1 MGAYENPITVVNR
14 ESGQIWANAIAGVGQ
29 QTVNVI
35 EKQAAKQSAKQKEIQ
50 KQLAAEADYVINNQQ
65 AFSKE
70 MAKNGINNPSLFNA
84 GKSLIDEMARAS
96 AAIKG
101 SKTRDQQ
108 QAALNNF
115 SKLQK
120 QYNNLTQGIQ
130 IGGDADATYKQD
142 RIDSGQKG
150 WKKPGEQGGMSVT
163 GETTQA
169 FIKRMNVRNGL
180 GQGAI
185 EEYIPQPD
193 GTYNL
198 RYSGGIYGNE
208 VVEVPMIQ
216 SLSYDAGVVPDTKA
230 RVMEAFTTE
239 SGTRE
244 DGTTFAILN
253 NKGKYSEEYL
263 DYKNTFEEKGKV
275 NEDGSYASSTI
286 VPANTSLIVS
296 ASIGKINAVSQ
307 SYLSDYNEANKVWME
322 VLNNEEP
329 LKRSSGGDVSAED
342 QAKFKEEMLRYGQS
356 MLPSFEITDQK
367 ENIDYGKRLST
378 RIKQA
383 KENNKNSKTKTNVNL
398 ENAYDVGAS
407 IYDAAEGLGFKIN
420 SGGVLV
426 GGQKIDLENPNFDKS
441 LGQVGYRIK
450 EIIED
455 DNGKRIGVVA
465 QQNNGTKVTE
475 ILDGEDMDDFIF
487 KIVGAETK
495 SRQEAKEVLKAVKS
509 IFIPL
514 PEENKKSDK
523 FDEFLINE

>member
-1 MGAYENPITVVNR
+1 MGAYENPITVVDR

-96 AAIKG
+96 TTIKG
-101 SKTRDQQ
+101 SKTREQQ
-108 QAALNNF
+108 QAALDNF

-180 GQGAI
+180 GKGAI

-198 RYSGGIYGNE
+198 RYSGGIYGDE
-208 VVEVPMIQ
+208 VVEVPMIE
-216 SLSYDAGVVPDTKA
+216 SLSYDAGVVPDAKA

-239 SGTRE
+239 SGSE
-244 DGTTFAILN
+244 PNGTTFAILN
-253 NKGKYSEEYL
+253 DKGKYAEQYL
-263 DYKNTFEEKGKV
+263 DYKNAFEEKGKV
-275 NEDGSYASSTI
+275 NEDGSYTSSTI

-296 ASIGKINAVSQ
+296 ASIGKINAVSE
-307 SYLSDYNEANKVWME
+307 SYLGDYNEANKVWME

-329 LKRSSGGDVSAED
+329 LKRASGGDVSPED

-378 RIKQA
+378 RIKEGEKDSDTGDTKNKGF
-383 KENNKNSKTKTNVNL
+383 KEVANDLVTGLVEDTESFLSKYLDKSNFSVYTGPGVKGFSVTEVDKEGNESRYNYDLTNSSDIERFFRVEIGNSLGT
-398 ENAYDVGAS
+398 
-407 IYDAAEGLGFKIN
+407 AAERSKI
-420 SGGVLV
+420 
-426 GGQKIDLENPNFDKS
+426 F
-441 LGQVGYRIK
+441 K
-450 EIIED
+450 EISSIA
-455 DNGKRIGVVA
+455 NT
-465 QQNNGTKVTE
+465 NKVPN
-475 ILDGEDMDDFIF
+475 
-487 KIVGAETK
+487 IVT
-495 SRQEAKEVLKAVKS
+495 
-509 IFIPL
+509 
-514 PEENKKSDK
+514 NKY
-523 FDEFLINE
+523 DEFLIKE

>member
-1 MGAYENPITVVNR
+1 MGAYENPITVIDR

-65 AFSKE
+65 AFTKD

-96 AAIKG
+96 TAIKG
-101 SKTRDQQ
+101 SKTREQQ

-198 RYSGGIYGNE
+198 RYSGGIYGDE
-208 VVEVPMIQ
+208 VVEVPMIE

-239 SGTRE
+239 SGARE

-253 NKGKYSEEYL
+253 DKGKYSEEYL
-263 DYKNTFEEKGKV
+263 DYKNTFEQKGKV

-296 ASIGKINAVSQ
+296 ASIGKINAVSE

-329 LKRSSGGDVSAED
+329 LKRASGGNVSPED
-342 QAKFKEEMLRYGQS
+342 QAKFKEEMLKYGQS
-356 MLPSFEITDQK
+356 MLPSFQVTDQK
-367 ENIDYGKRLST
+367 ENVDYGKRISTKIKEAKKASGKKEDKNQAVKEVANELVTDLVEDTESFLS
-378 RIKQA
+378 RYLDKDDFAMIQGPGA
-383 KENNKNSKTKTNVNL
+383 KGFSVIEVDSKGNESRYTYDLTNPSDIERFFRL
-398 ENAYDVGAS
+398 E
-407 IYDAAEGLGFKIN
+407 
-420 SGGVLV
+420 
-426 GGQKIDLENPNFDKS
+426 IDLGTKAEETKILNEINKIAGVSNDKYDKF
-441 LGQVGYRIK
+441 LIK
-450 EIIED
+450 E
-455 DNGKRIGVVA
+455 
-465 QQNNGTKVTE
+465 
-475 ILDGEDMDDFIF
+475 
-487 KIVGAETK
+487 
-495 SRQEAKEVLKAVKS
+495 
-509 IFIPL
+509 
-514 PEENKKSDK
+514 
-523 FDEFLINE
+523 

>member
-1 MGAYENPITVVNR
+1 MGAYENPITVIDR

-29 QTVNVI
+29 QTVNII

-96 AAIKG
+96 ATIKG
-101 SKTRDQQ
+101 SKTREQQ
-108 QAALNNF
+108 QAALDNF

-163 GETTQA
+163 GEANQA

-198 RYSGGIYGNE
+198 RYSGGIYGDE

-216 SLSYDAGVVPDTKA
+216 SLSYDAGVVPDAKA

-253 NKGKYSEEYL
+253 DKGKYSEEYL

-329 LKRSSGGDVSAED
+329 LKRASGGDVSPED

-356 MLPSFEITDQK
+356 MLPSFEITDQ
-367 ENIDYGKRLST
+367 LS
-378 RIKQA
+378 
-383 KENNKNSKTKTNVNL
+383 
-398 ENAYDVGAS
+398 
-407 IYDAAEGLGFKIN
+407 
-420 SGGVLV
+420 
-426 GGQKIDLENPNFDKS
+426 
-441 LGQVGYRIK
+441 
-450 EIIED
+450 
-455 DNGKRIGVVA
+455 
-465 QQNNGTKVTE
+465 
-475 ILDGEDMDDFIF
+475 
-487 KIVGAETK
+487 
-495 SRQEAKEVLKAVKS
+495 
-509 IFIPL
+509 
-514 PEENKKSDK
+514 
-523 FDEFLINE
+523 LIHI

>member
-1 MGAYENPITVVNR
+1 MGAYENPITVIDR
-14 ESGQIWANAIAGVGQ
+14 ESSQIWANAIAGVGQ

-65 AFSKE
+65 AFYKE

-96 AAIKG
+96 TTIKG
-101 SKTRDQQ
+101 SKTREQQ
-108 QAALNNF
+108 QAALDNF

-163 GETTQA
+163 GEANQA

-198 RYSGGIYGNE
+198 RYSGGIYGDE

-253 NKGKYSEEYL
+253 DKGKYSEEYL
-263 DYKNTFEEKGKV
+263 DYKNTFEEKGKA

-329 LKRSSGGDVSAED
+329 LKRASGGDVSPED

-383 KENNKNSKTKTNVNL
+383 KKTNENNN
-398 ENAYDVGAS
+398 
-407 IYDAAEGLGFKIN
+407 
-420 SGGVLV
+420 
-426 GGQKIDLENPNFDKS
+426 
-441 LGQVGYRIK
+441 
-450 EIIED
+450 
-455 DNGKRIGVVA
+455 
-465 QQNNGTKVTE
+465 
-475 ILDGEDMDDFIF
+475 
-487 KIVGAETK
+487 ETK
-495 SRQEAKEVLKAVKS
+495 SQAVKEVAEELVADLVKDPEAFLSRYLDKDDFAMTQGPRAKGFSVIERDGKGGESRYAYDLTNPSDVERFFRLEVDLGTKA
-509 IFIPL
+509 
-514 PEENKKSDK
+514 EETKILNEINKIAGVGKYDK
-523 FDEFLINE
+523 FLIKE

>member
-1 MGAYENPITVVNR
+1 
-14 ESGQIWANAIAGVGQ
+14 
-29 QTVNVI
+29 
-35 EKQAAKQSAKQKEIQ
+35 
-50 KQLAAEADYVINNQQ
+50 
-65 AFSKE
+65 
-70 MAKNGINNPSLFNA
+70 
-84 GKSLIDEMARAS
+84 MARAS
-96 AAIKG
+96 TAIKG
-101 SKTRDQQ
+101 SKTREQQ

-198 RYSGGIYGNE
+198 RYSGGIYGDE
-208 VVEVPMIQ
+208 VVEVPMIE

-239 SGTRE
+239 SGARE

-253 NKGKYSEEYL
+253 DKGKYSEEYL
-263 DYKNTFEEKGKV
+263 DYKNTFEQKGKV

-296 ASIGKINAVSQ
+296 ASIGKINAVSE

-329 LKRSSGGDVSAED
+329 LKRASGGNVSTED
-342 QAKFKEEMLRYGQS
+342 QAKFKEEMLKYGQS
-356 MLPSFEITDQK
+356 MLPSFQVTDQK
-367 ENIDYGKRLST
+367 ENVDYGKRISTKIKEAKKASGKKEDKNQAVKEVANELVTDLVEDTESFLS
-378 RIKQA
+378 RYLDKDDFAMNQGPGVKGFSVI
-383 KENNKNSKTKTNVNL
+383 EVDNKGNESRYTYDLTNPSDIERFFRL
-398 ENAYDVGAS
+398 E
-407 IYDAAEGLGFKIN
+407 
-420 SGGVLV
+420 
-426 GGQKIDLENPNFDKS
+426 IDLGTKAEETKILNEINKIAGVSKDKYNKF
-441 LGQVGYRIK
+441 LIK
-450 EIIED
+450 E
-455 DNGKRIGVVA
+455 
-465 QQNNGTKVTE
+465 
-475 ILDGEDMDDFIF
+475 
-487 KIVGAETK
+487 
-495 SRQEAKEVLKAVKS
+495 
-509 IFIPL
+509 
-514 PEENKKSDK
+514 
-523 FDEFLINE
+523 

>member
-1 MGAYENPITVVNR
+1 MGAYENPITVVDR

-29 QTVNVI
+29 QTVRTI

-84 GKSLIDEMARAS
+84 GKNLIDEMARAS
-96 AAIKG
+96 TTIKG
-101 SKTRDQQ
+101 SKTREQQ
-108 QAALNNF
+108 QAALDNF

-150 WKKPGEQGGMSVT
+150 WKRPGEQGGMSVT

-198 RYSGGIYGNE
+198 RYSGGIYGDE
-208 VVEVPMIQ
+208 IVEVPMIE
-216 SLSYDAGVVPDTKA
+216 SLSYDAGVVPDAKA
-230 RVMEAFTTE
+230 RVMEAFTSD
-239 SGTRE
+239 SGSRK

-253 NKGKYSEEYL
+253 DKGNYSEEYL
-263 DYKNTFEEKGKV
+263 DYKNTFQEKGQV
-275 NEDGSYASSTI
+275 SEDGSYPSSTI

-296 ASIGKINAVSQ
+296 ASIGKINAVSE
-307 SYLSDYNEANKVWME
+307 SYLGDYNEANKVWME

-329 LKRSSGGDVSAED
+329 LKRASGGDVSPED

-378 RIKQA
+378 RIKEGD
-383 KENNKNSKTKTNVNL
+383 KGGTGGKDKINEDL
-398 ENAYDVGAS
+398 ENAYDVGES
-407 IYDAAEGLGFKIN
+407 IYRAAEGLGFKIN
-420 SGGVLV
+420 QAGVLV
-426 GGQKIDLENPNFDKS
+426 GGNQEVDLGNPNFDKS
-441 LGQVGYRIK
+441 LNEVGYRVK
-450 EIIED
+450 ENIED
-455 DNGKRIGVVA
+455 EKGKRIGVLV
-465 QQNNGTKVTE
+465 QQNNGTKVAE
-475 ILDGEDMDDFIF
+475 ILDGENMDNFIL
-487 KIVGAETK
+487 KILGAETGSK
-495 SRQEAKEVLKAVKS
+495 KEAKEVLKAVKS
-509 IFIPL
+509 IFIAP
-514 PEENKKSDK
+514 PKEVAKSSQYDK
-523 FDEFLINE
+523 FLIE

>member
-1 MGAYENPITVVNR
+1 MGAYENPITVIDR

-65 AFSKE
+65 DFSKE

-96 AAIKG
+96 TAIKG
-101 SKTRDQQ
+101 SKTREQQ
-108 QAALNNF
+108 QAALDNF

-163 GETTQA
+163 GEANQA

-198 RYSGGIYGNE
+198 RYSGGIYGDE

-253 NKGKYSEEYL
+253 DKGKYSEEYL

-329 LKRSSGGDVSAED
+329 LKRASGGDVSPED

-383 KENNKNSKTKTNVNL
+383 KKTNENNN
-398 ENAYDVGAS
+398 
-407 IYDAAEGLGFKIN
+407 
-420 SGGVLV
+420 
-426 GGQKIDLENPNFDKS
+426 
-441 LGQVGYRIK
+441 
-450 EIIED
+450 
-455 DNGKRIGVVA
+455 
-465 QQNNGTKVTE
+465 
-475 ILDGEDMDDFIF
+475 
-487 KIVGAETK
+487 ETK
-495 SRQEAKEVLKAVKS
+495 SQAVKEVAEELVADLVKDPEAFLSRYLDKDDFAMTQGPRAKGFSVIERDGKGGESRYAYDLTNPSDVERFFRLEVDLGTKA
-509 IFIPL
+509 
-514 PEENKKSDK
+514 EETKILNEINKIAGVGKYDK
-523 FDEFLINE
+523 FLIKE

>member
-1 MGAYENPITVVNR
+1 MGAYENPITVIDR

-65 AFSKE
+65 AFTKD

-96 AAIKG
+96 TAIKG
-101 SKTRDQQ
+101 SKTREQQ

-198 RYSGGIYGNE
+198 RYSGGIYGDE
-208 VVEVPMIQ
+208 VVEVPMIE
-216 SLSYDAGVVPDTKA
+216 SLSYDAGVVPDAKA

-239 SGTRE
+239 SGARE

-253 NKGKYSEEYL
+253 DKGKYSEEYL
-263 DYKNTFEEKGKV
+263 DYKNTFEQKGKV

-296 ASIGKINAVSQ
+296 ASIGKINAVSE

-329 LKRSSGGDVSAED
+329 LKRASGGNVSPED
-342 QAKFKEEMLRYGQS
+342 QAKFKEEMLKYGQS

-367 ENIDYGKRLST
+367 ENVDYGKRIST
-378 RIKQA
+378 KIKEAKKASGKKEDKKQA
-383 KENNKNSKTKTNVNL
+383 VKEVANELVTDLVEDTESFLSRYLDKDDFAMNQGPGVKGFSVIEVDNKGNESRYTYDLTNPSDIERFFRL
-398 ENAYDVGAS
+398 E
-407 IYDAAEGLGFKIN
+407 
-420 SGGVLV
+420 
-426 GGQKIDLENPNFDKS
+426 IDLGTKAEETKILNEINKIAGVSKDKYNKF
-441 LGQVGYRIK
+441 LIK
-450 EIIED
+450 E
-455 DNGKRIGVVA
+455 
-465 QQNNGTKVTE
+465 
-475 ILDGEDMDDFIF
+475 
-487 KIVGAETK
+487 
-495 SRQEAKEVLKAVKS
+495 
-509 IFIPL
+509 
-514 PEENKKSDK
+514 
-523 FDEFLINE
+523 

>member
-1 MGAYENPITVVNR
+1 MGAYENPITVIDR

-65 AFSKE
+65 AFTKD

-96 AAIKG
+96 TAIKG
-101 SKTRDQQ
+101 SKTREQQ

-169 FIKRMNVRNGL
+169 FIKRMHVRNGL

-198 RYSGGIYGNE
+198 RYSGGIYGDE
-208 VVEVPMIQ
+208 VVEVPMIE

-239 SGTRE
+239 SGARE

-253 NKGKYSEEYL
+253 DKGKYSEEYL
-263 DYKNTFEEKGKV
+263 DYKNTFEQKGKV

-296 ASIGKINAVSQ
+296 ASIGKINAVSE

-329 LKRSSGGDVSAED
+329 LKRASGGNVSPED
-342 QAKFKEEMLRYGQS
+342 QAKFKEEMLKYGQS

-367 ENIDYGKRLST
+367 ENVDYGKRIST
-378 RIKQA
+378 KIKEAKKASGKKEDKKQA
-383 KENNKNSKTKTNVNL
+383 VKEVANELVTDLVEDTESFLSRYLDKDDLAMNQGPGVKGFSVIEVDNKGNESRYTYDLTNPSDIERFFRL
-398 ENAYDVGAS
+398 E
-407 IYDAAEGLGFKIN
+407 
-420 SGGVLV
+420 
-426 GGQKIDLENPNFDKS
+426 IDLGTKAEETKILNEINKIAGVSKDKYNKF
-441 LGQVGYRIK
+441 LIK
-450 EIIED
+450 E
-455 DNGKRIGVVA
+455 
-465 QQNNGTKVTE
+465 
-475 ILDGEDMDDFIF
+475 
-487 KIVGAETK
+487 
-495 SRQEAKEVLKAVKS
+495 
-509 IFIPL
+509 
-514 PEENKKSDK
+514 
-523 FDEFLINE
+523 

>member
-1 MGAYENPITVVNR
+1 MGAYENPITVVDK

-96 AAIKG
+96 TTIKG
-101 SKTRDQQ
+101 SKTREQQ
-108 QAALNNF
+108 QAALDNF

-130 IGGDADATYKQD
+130 MGGDADATYKQD

-180 GQGAI
+180 GKGAI

-198 RYSGGIYGNE
+198 RYSGGIYGDE
-208 VVEVPMIQ
+208 VVEVPMIE
-216 SLSYDAGVVPDTKA
+216 SLSYDAGVVPDAKA
-230 RVMEAFTTE
+230 RVMEAFTSE
-239 SGTRE
+239 SGSRE

-253 NKGKYSEEYL
+253 DKGKYSEEYL

-275 NEDGSYASSTI
+275 NEDGSYTSSTI

-296 ASIGKINAVSQ
+296 ASIGKINAVSE
-307 SYLSDYNEANKVWME
+307 SYLGDYNEANKVWME

-329 LKRSSGGDVSAED
+329 LKRASGGDVSPED

-367 ENIDYGKRLST
+367 ENVDYGKRIST
-378 RIKQA
+378 KIKEAEKASETKEDKKQA
-383 KENNKNSKTKTNVNL
+383 VKEVANDLVTGLVEDTESFLGRYLDKNKFSVYTGPGVKGFSVTEVDKKGNESRYNYDLTNSSDIERFFRVEIGK
-398 ENAYDVGAS
+398 Y
-407 IYDAAEGLGFKIN
+407 LGETATERSKI
-420 SGGVLV
+420 
-426 GGQKIDLENPNFDKS
+426 F
-441 LGQVGYRIK
+441 K
-450 EIIED
+450 EISSIA
-455 DNGKRIGVVA
+455 NT
-465 QQNNGTKVTE
+465 NKVPN
-475 ILDGEDMDDFIF
+475 
-487 KIVGAETK
+487 IVT
-495 SRQEAKEVLKAVKS
+495 
-509 IFIPL
+509 
-514 PEENKKSDK
+514 NKY
-523 FDEFLINE
+523 DEFLIKE

>member
-1 MGAYENPITVVNR
+1 MGAYENPITVIDR
-14 ESGQIWANAIAGVGQ
+14 ESGQIWANAISSVGQ

-65 AFSKE
+65 AFTKD

-96 AAIKG
+96 TAIKG
-101 SKTRDQQ
+101 SKTREQQ

-130 IGGDADATYKQD
+130 IGGDADATYRQD

-163 GETTQA
+163 GEATQA

-198 RYSGGIYGNE
+198 RYSGGIYGDE
-208 VVEVPMIQ
+208 VVEVPMIE

-239 SGTRE
+239 SGARE

-253 NKGKYSEEYL
+253 DKGKYSEEYL
-263 DYKNTFEEKGKV
+263 DYKNTFEQKGKV
-275 NEDGSYASSTI
+275 NEDGSYTSSTI

-296 ASIGKINAVSQ
+296 ASIGKINAVSE
-307 SYLSDYNEANKVWME
+307 SYLGDYNEANKVWME

-329 LKRSSGGDVSAED
+329 LKRASGGNVSPED

-367 ENIDYGKRLST
+367 ENVDYGKRIST
-378 RIKQA
+378 KIKEAKKASGKKEDKKQA
-383 KENNKNSKTKTNVNL
+383 VKEVANELVTDLVEDTESFLSRYLDKDDFDMTQGPGAKGFSVIEVDNKGNESRYTYDLTNPSDIERFFRLEIDLGTKAEETKILNEINKI
-398 ENAYDVGAS
+398 AGAS
-407 IYDAAEGLGFKIN
+407 KANTQTSELSAK
-420 SGGVLV
+420 
-426 GGQKIDLENPNFDKS
+426 DL
-441 LGQVGYRIK
+441 L
-450 EIIED
+450 
-455 DNGKRIGVVA
+455 
-465 QQNNGTKVTE
+465 TKY
-475 ILDGEDMDDFIF
+475 
-487 KIVGAETK
+487 
-495 SRQEAKEVLKAVKS
+495 S
-509 IFIPL
+509 
-514 PEENKKSDK
+514 N
-523 FDEFLINE
+523 

>member
-1 MGAYENPITVVNR
+1 MGAYENPITVIDR

-35 EKQAAKQSAKQKEIQ
+35 EKQAAKESAEQKAMQ
-50 KQLAAEADYVINNQQ
+50 KQLAEEADYVLNNQA
-65 AFSKE
+65 AFSRA
-70 MAKNGINNPSLFNA
+70 MSQSGVNNPKLFEA
-84 GKSLIDEMARAS
+84 GKLLIDDMARAS
-96 AAIKG
+96 
-101 SKTRDQQ
+101 SKVKSAKTQKDRQN
-108 QAALNNF
+108 AMNEA
-115 SKLQK
+115 SMLQR
-120 QYNNLTQGIQ
+120 YYSNLIQGIKL
-130 IGGDADATYKQD
+130 GGDADKTYQQD
-142 RIDSGQKG
+142 RINTGQKG

-163 GETTQA
+163 GKETHAYIQQ
-169 FIKRMNVRNGL
+169 MNTRNALNKGAVEDYVRAG
-180 GQGAI
+180 
-185 EEYIPQPD
+185 D
-193 GTYNL
+193 GRWNL
-198 RYSGGIYGNE
+198 RYSGGTYGDE
-208 VVEVPMIQ
+208 AVEVDMLG
-216 SLSYDAGVVPDTKA
+216 SLEFDPGTVPDAKN
-230 RVMEAFTTE
+230 RIMEAFTTE

-263 DYKNTFEEKGKV
+263 DYKNTFEEKGKL
-275 NEDGSYASSTI
+275 NEDGSYTSSTI

-329 LKRSSGGDVSAED
+329 LKRASGGNVSPED
-342 QAKFKEEMLRYGQS
+342 QAKFKEEMLRYGKS

-367 ENIDYGKRLST
+367 ENVDYGKRLST

-383 KENNKNSKTKTNVNL
+383 KETNKNSQTKADINL

-420 SGGVLV
+420 PAGVLV
-426 GGQKIDLENPNFDKS
+426 GGQKIDLGNPDFNKS
-441 LGQVGYRIK
+441 LSKVGYRIK

-455 DNGKRIGVVA
+455 NNGKTISIVA
-465 QQNNGTKVTE
+465 QQNNGTKVAE

-487 KIVGAETK
+487 KILGAETS

-509 IFIPL
+509 IFVPL
-514 PEENKKSDK
+514 PEENKKSNN
-523 FDEFLINE
+523 FDQYLINE

>member
-1 MGAYENPITVVNR
+1 MGAYENPITVIDR

-65 AFSKE
+65 AFTKD

-96 AAIKG
+96 TAIKG
-101 SKTRDQQ
+101 SKTREQQ

-198 RYSGGIYGNE
+198 RYSGGIYGDE
-208 VVEVPMIQ
+208 VVEVPMIE
-216 SLSYDAGVVPDTKA
+216 SLSYDAGVVPDAKA

-239 SGTRE
+239 SGARE

-253 NKGKYSEEYL
+253 DKGKYSEEYL
-263 DYKNTFEEKGKV
+263 DYKNTFEQKGKV

-296 ASIGKINAVSQ
+296 ASIGKINAVSE

-329 LKRSSGGDVSAED
+329 LKRASGGNVSPED
-342 QAKFKEEMLRYGQS
+342 QAKFKEEMLKYGQS

-367 ENIDYGKRLST
+367 ENVDYGKRIST
-378 RIKQA
+378 KIKEAKKASGKKEDKKQA
-383 KENNKNSKTKTNVNL
+383 VKEVANELVTDLVEDTESFLSRYLDKDDFAMNQGPGVKGFSVIEVDNKGNESRYTYDLTNPSDIERFFRL
-398 ENAYDVGAS
+398 E
-407 IYDAAEGLGFKIN
+407 
-420 SGGVLV
+420 
-426 GGQKIDLENPNFDKS
+426 IDL
-441 LGQVGYRIK
+441 
-450 EIIED
+450 
-455 DNGKRIGVVA
+455 
-465 QQNNGTKVTE
+465 GTKAE
-475 ILDGEDMDDFIF
+475 
-487 KIVGAETK
+487 ETK
-495 SRQEAKEVLKAVKS
+495 ILNEINKIAGVSKANTQTSELSAKDLLTKYS
-509 IFIPL
+509 
-514 PEENKKSDK
+514 N
-523 FDEFLINE
+523 

>member
-1 MGAYENPITVVNR
+1 MGAYENPITVIDR

-65 AFSKE
+65 AFTKD

-96 AAIKG
+96 TAIKG
-101 SKTRDQQ
+101 SKTREQQ

-198 RYSGGIYGNE
+198 RYSGGIYGDE
-208 VVEVPMIQ
+208 VVEVPMIE

-239 SGTRE
+239 SGARE

-253 NKGKYSEEYL
+253 DKGKYSEEYL
-263 DYKNTFEEKGKV
+263 DYKNTFEQKGKV

-296 ASIGKINAVSQ
+296 ASIGKINAVSE

-329 LKRSSGGDVSAED
+329 LKRASGGNVSPED
-342 QAKFKEEMLRYGQS
+342 QAKFKEEMLKYGQS

-367 ENIDYGKRLST
+367 ENVDYGKRIST
-378 RIKQA
+378 KIKEAKKASGKKEDKKQA
-383 KENNKNSKTKTNVNL
+383 VKEVANELVTDLVEDTESFLSRYLDKDDFAMNQGPGVKGFSVIEVDNKGNESRYTYDLTNPSDIERFFRL
-398 ENAYDVGAS
+398 E
-407 IYDAAEGLGFKIN
+407 
-420 SGGVLV
+420 
-426 GGQKIDLENPNFDKS
+426 IDLGTKAEETKILNEINKIAGVSNDKYDKF
-441 LGQVGYRIK
+441 LIK
-450 EIIED
+450 E
-455 DNGKRIGVVA
+455 
-465 QQNNGTKVTE
+465 
-475 ILDGEDMDDFIF
+475 
-487 KIVGAETK
+487 
-495 SRQEAKEVLKAVKS
+495 
-509 IFIPL
+509 
-514 PEENKKSDK
+514 
-523 FDEFLINE
+523 